1 MYIFT
6 LSQESVKYL
15 GGVYFDLIV
24 LEFALESPDL
34 DVIDLESRALAVP
47 GGEPLLLVVVEVGG
61 GLRWVVLPGLGARG
75 VDRVVGEVAVVRQ
88 SSDVNYLILKP
99 LVLIFIY
106 ADHWVLRFINNFLR
120 QSSDVNRS
128 I

>member
-1 MYIFT
+1 M
-6 LSQESVKYL
+6 SQESVKYL

-24 LEFALESPDL
+24 LEVALESPDL

-47 GGEPLLLVVVEVGG
+47 GGEPLLLVVVEVRG
-61 GLRWVVLPGLGARG
+61 GLRRVVLPGLGARG

-106 ADHWVLRFINNFLR
+106 ADH
-120 QSSDVNRS
+120 
-128 I
+128 

>member
-1 MYIFT
+1 M
-6 LSQESVKYL
+6 SQESVKYL

-61 GLRWVVLPGLGARG
+61 GLRRVVLPGLGARG

-88 SSDVNYLILKP
+88 SSHVNYSIQHLVLKALSLKP
-99 LVLIFIY
+99 LVLIILMLIIECL
-106 ADHWVLRFINNFLR
+106 A
-120 QSSDVNRS
+120 S
-128 I
+128 